1 MTQALKSEARQLPK
15 LDDVRIIPL
24 QQLYLGA
31 IAAVC
36 NADNLDCVQQELGP
50 MAGRFWLVRGNTT
63 VPVASLTYKFT
74 DDEVIIGVQTRNERK
89 KSWVVKY
96 AEGIDATLEEF
107 SKFMREGLL
116 AKPKAV

>member
-1 MTQALKSEARQLPK
+1 MQQLKSEAKPLPK

-24 QQLYLGA
+24 QDLYLTA
-31 IAAVC
+31 IVAVC
-36 NADNLDCVQQELGP
+36 NADKLDCVQQQLGP
-50 MAGRFWLVRGNTT
+50 EAGRLWLVRGGST

-74 DDEVIIGVQTRNERK
+74 DDTVILGVQTRNERK
-89 KSWVVKY
+89 RSWVVKY
-96 AEGIDATLEEF
+96 AEGIDEVLEEF